1 MKYYLSDKCELKLLE
16 FPSLYNI
23 HSDELYQL
31 DESAFDLLKKCAM
44 TGCDVND
51 KEFLNYCLSEG
62 ILVNK
67 MVNIRRSNILQSPI
81 PSLRYLELQITDKC
95 NLKCKHCYIGKP
107 KNHELSIDNIKGLL
121 EEFEDMQGLR
131 LLITGGEP
139 LMHNDF
145 MKLNKI
151 LPQFRFRKILFTN
164 GLLLNRD
171 VLKKLNVHEIQ
182 ISVDGMQK
190 GHEAIRGKGT
200 FKKVISKVEE
210 AMLVGFDVSISTM
223 IHKENLDEF
232 DEMEGLFKSMGIKD
246 WTVDMPSIVGN
257 LEQNMDLS
265 VSPDIAGK
273 YLNYGFGEGLHGGDE
288 GFACGLHLLSVL
300 ADGSIC
306 KCAFYSNNK
315 IGDIFEGL
323 RKNWE
328 KIRPIRLDELEC
340 FSLSCKVIDVCR
352 GGCRFRAK
360 DKYKRDICKCYSY
373 GIIS

>member
-16 FPSLYNI
+16 FPSVYNI
-23 HSDELYQL
+23 HSDELYKL

-44 TGCDVND
+44 NGCDVND

-62 ILVNK
+62 ILVTK

-95 NLKCKHCYIGKP
+95 NLRCKHCYVGKP
-107 KNHELSIDNIKGLL
+107 KNHELSIDNIKSLL
-121 EEFEDMQGLR
+121 EEFQDMQGLR
-131 LLITGGEP
+131 ILITGGEP
-139 LMHNDF
+139 IMHSDF

-171 VLKKLNVHEIQ
+171 VLKELNVHEIQ

-232 DEMEGLFKSMGIKD
+232 DEMERLFKSMGIKD
-246 WTVDMPSIVGN
+246 WTVDVPSIVGN
-257 LEQNMDLS
+257 LQQNKDLS
-265 VSPDIAGK
+265 VSPDIAGR

-300 ADGSIC
+300 ADGSLC

-315 IGDIFEGL
+315 IGDISEGI

-360 DKYKRDICKCYSY
+360 GEHKRDICKCYSY
-373 GIIS
+373 GIID